1 VSLRETLQNDLKE
14 AMRQRDDVRR
24 SVLRLALTAI
34 KNAEV
39 EAGAPLDDEAIQ
51 RVLRQQVK
59 QRRESI
65 EEFERGNRPDLV
77 AREQAEIGVLQTYLP
92 QQLSRDEIV
101 AMARRVIADTG
112 ATSPRDL
119 GKVMP
124 RLMAEVDGRAEGRTV
139 NQIVQELLAG
149 RAPSQ

>member
-1 VSLRETLQNDLKE
+1 MSLRETLQNDLKE